1 MAKLKTYQCIEHNE
15 IFYIDAKNRQEA
27 EEAASMYGGSVM
39 WQRLA
44 FKETKNSVLTTIDE
58 LNQYLLGNVTKASL
72 QTTLLKL
79 SLELS
84 E

>member
-15 IFYIDAKNRQEA
+15 IFYIDAKDRQEA
-27 EEAASMYGGSVM
+27 EELASMYGGSVI
-39 WQRLA
+39 
-44 FKETKNSVLTTIDE
+44 KERKNSVLTTIDE
-58 LNQYLLGNVTKASL
+58 LNSFLLGNVTKASL

>member
-27 EEAASMYGGSVM
+27 EEAASMYGGSVI
-39 WQRLA
+39 
-44 FKETKNSVLTTIDE
+44 KETKNSVLTTIDE

>member
-15 IFYIDAKNRQEA
+15 IFYIDAKDSLEA
-27 EEAASMYGGSVM
+27 EIAASMYGGSVI
-39 WQRLA
+39 
-44 FKETKNSVLTTIDE
+44 KETKNSVLTTIDE

-72 QTTLLKL
+72 QATLLKL